1 MQSASASD
9 CRVSSPGVAQ
19 EYDVHMTTASPTN
32 LDTSLICSPYNSEA
46 AHRTDEMPAI
56 VIKANA
62 CEDSTKRYMYAVCYQ
77 TIQGTVCADSI
88 GRRLLSSRIV
98 GVVGFASLLKGLLL
112 CCCPT
117 GASLVLAYIAI
128 RICTVHCHAC
138 HSVSCRRWVVNSCA
152 AVVYFTLGWHWAV
165 LVAVILAVSPRALLW
180 WPSQTDSSAI
190 FAKQMAHV
198 DKMLNTQ
205 QLRGIRD
212 KVDMSSCSDP
222 APVLGILQEGYDEL
236 DNHVN
241 LYSDFQKTQ
250 AGIVSDIKAEL
261 AKQVSGE
268 PCAKS
273 MPRSVL
279 LQDIGNLQREY
290 FWLTALPSEW
300 QNVKDVFT
308 IRRILREGRD
318 SISSQIAQIQKEQMG
333 QKQSL
338 IMQKVYEHVRKQLHL
353 QQTGGQV
360 AMKRESELE
369 AQQQQMQKRQRTGVA
384 ALLCFLC
391 SSVTDKQTSEVVDS
405 RNAIDSFRCNNC
417 QDICA
422 GVRYTIDAAS
432 PHVADVLGQLRN
444 RVCVLRNVGN
454 K

>member
-32 LDTSLICSPYNSEA
+32 LDISLICRPYNSEA
-46 AHRTDEMPAI
+46 AHWTDEMPAV

-138 HSVSCRRWVVNSCA
+138 HSVSCRRWVVNCCA
-152 AVVYFTLGWHWAV
+152 AVVYFTLGLHWAV
-165 LVAVILAVSPRALLW
+165 LVAMILAVSPRALLW
-180 WPSQTDSSAI
+180 WPSETDSSEIYAHL
-190 FAKQMAHV
+190 MAEV
-198 DKMLNTQ
+198 DKLLNTQ
-205 QLRGIRD
+205 HLRGIRN
-212 KVDMSSCSDP
+212 KVDMSCCSDP
-222 APVLGILQEGYDEL
+222 EPVLCILHQGYDEL
-236 DNHVN
+236 ANHVN

-261 AKQVSGE
+261 AQQVRGE

-273 MPRSVL
+273 TPRSVL
-279 LQDIGNLQREY
+279 IQDIGNSRHWKHNELITLMMS
-290 FWLTALPSEW
+290 FLTVRDGVRFMWSCDRHFDDLLAYGISERH
-300 QNVKDVFT
+300 NVETFEADDAE
-308 IRRILREGRD
+308 IE
-318 SISSQIAQIQKEQMG
+318 
-333 QKQSL
+333 
-338 IMQKVYEHVRKQLHL
+338 VYESYFGHTL
-353 QQTGGQV
+353 GGRTPPFHDAYPTWWHANHRFWNV
-360 AMKRESELE
+360 VPFGPLMDEVDDSDE
-369 AQQQQMQKRQRTGVA
+369 AEGVGMA
-384 ALLCFLC
+384 DW
-391 SSVTDKQTSEVVDS
+391 SSDDS
-405 RNAIDSFRCNNC
+405 
-417 QDICA
+417 
-422 GVRYTIDAAS
+422 
-432 PHVADVLGQLRN
+432 
-444 RVCVLRNVGN
+444 
-454 K
+454 